1 MERRIYCDFG
11 MRTKNSD
18 LSSMRYISAN
28 ANFTVCIPINVDDT
42 VHAYIHLQFYFALI
56 KATKISMK
64 LIIQLYLDQLSFDE
78 IINRTKLQQA
88 DHIHNAT
95 VECKYMREKCE

>member
-42 VHAYIHLQFYFALI
+42 EHTSAILFCTNKSNQNFH
-56 KATKISMK
+56 
-64 LIIQLYLDQLSFDE
+64 E
-78 IINRTKLQQA
+78 IDNSIVFRS
-88 DHIHNAT
+88 I
-95 VECKYMREKCE
+95 VIR